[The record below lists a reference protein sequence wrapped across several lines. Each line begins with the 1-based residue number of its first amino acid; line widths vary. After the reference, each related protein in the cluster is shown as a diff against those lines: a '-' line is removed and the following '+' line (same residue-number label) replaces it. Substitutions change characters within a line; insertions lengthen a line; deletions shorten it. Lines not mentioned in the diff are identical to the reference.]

1 MKYILIL
8 FLATSF
14 IACKKKQRDPVPPNI
29 ENIAPCDPVQQNFS
43 FDTLINYP
51 VSSTDTLYTVLFTD
65 SVKNIQFVF
74 NRKITTQ
81 KYILRANSSS
91 FTNTLPEATIVV
103 DSSGCLITPT
113 ASNTGDI
120 YVEVTPFKILI
131 SHCDL
136 MSESA
141 CYGAD
146 VLYPKRKYLYLK

>member
-1 MKYILIL
+1 MKFIFILL
-8 FLATSF
+8 LAIGF
-14 IACKKKQRDPVPPNI
+14 VACKKKQRDPVPAYL
-29 ENIAPCDPVQQNFS
+29 ENIAPCDPIQQSFN

-51 VSSTDTLYTVLFTD
+51 VSLTDTLYTVSFTD
-65 SVKNIQFVF
+65 SAKNIQFVF
-74 NRKITTQ
+74 NRTITTQ
-81 KYILRANSSS
+81 KYILRANSSA
-91 FTNTLPEATIVV
+91 FTNTVPEATFVM

-141 CYGAD
+141 CYATD
-146 VLYPKRKYLYLK
+146 ILYPKRKYLYLK